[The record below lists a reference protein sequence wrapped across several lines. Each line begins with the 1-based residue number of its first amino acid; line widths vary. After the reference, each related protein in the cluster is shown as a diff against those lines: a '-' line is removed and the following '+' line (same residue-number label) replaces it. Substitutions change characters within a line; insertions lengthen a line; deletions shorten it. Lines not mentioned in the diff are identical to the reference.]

1 MKLTVIIWGASYLHF
16 DLSLRQNARMRYRTH
31 DTHTS
36 RIYSAV
42 FNLSAVGKN
51 YKQIVPLA
59 SKDDNFTFSPWWWV
73 YPGDKYQKHTYQ
85 FANTLPPGK
94 AHTPRRETV
103 YMGFLLCWKG
113 RVGSRLYE
121 SHLLIPSDR
130 LPEGASSR
138 NQGLICSALY
148 FVK

>member
-42 FNLSAVGKN
+42 FNLSAVAKN

-59 SKDDNFTFSPWWWV
+59 NIDDNFTFSPWWWV

-103 YMGFLLCWKG
+103 CCTVNKEEGERKRRTCSVVFTTSPKDPAICLL
-113 RVGSRLYE
+113 
-121 SHLLIPSDR
+121 LLSFHPKIATW
-130 LPEGASSR
+130 L
-138 NQGLICSALY
+138 
-148 FVK
+148 